1 MNRIS
6 NLLSI
11 ARNALVSFWS
21 LLRWLSEDKTSAQ
34 LAEAFERAGKIM
46 QRVLQFYSE
55 SSSTLQKGAK
65 VITKAAD
72 DLSALAPEMQKV
84 AESYISDVEALSR
97 KGKAVKAAKAADR
110 PKRKY
115 TRSGKYSKKPASI
128 TVTTVTKPNRSAS
141 ASSPVCTP
149 SDCVICDKPCSNPA
163 ADCERSGIRK

>member
-11 ARNALVSFWS
+11 VRNVLTGVWS

-46 QRVLQFYSE
+46 ARVLQFYSE
-55 SSSTLQKGAK
+55 SAGTLQKGAK
-65 VITKAAD
+65 IITTAAD
-72 DLSALAPEMQKV
+72 QLSELSPEMQKV
-84 AESYISDVEALSR
+84 AESYISDVEALT
-97 KGKAVKAAKAADR
+97 KKAKPAKAAKAADR

-115 TRSGKYSKKPASI
+115 TRRAPAAITVIKTTKPA
-128 TVTTVTKPNRSAS
+128 RSAS

-149 SDCVICDKPCSNPA
+149 ADCKICDKAETCPKKGTWE
-163 ADCERSGIRK
+163 ADW